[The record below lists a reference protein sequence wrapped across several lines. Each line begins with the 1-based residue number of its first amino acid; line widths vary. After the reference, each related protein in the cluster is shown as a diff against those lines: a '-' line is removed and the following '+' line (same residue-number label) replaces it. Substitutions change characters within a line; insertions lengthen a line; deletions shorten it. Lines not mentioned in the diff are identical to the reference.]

1 MKRLVMI
8 LAAGVVPVSVL
19 VPASSA
25 APAAPKTV
33 ATACAPVAVQA
44 PAGARVESVM
54 AVDRPGGTV
63 TFPSN
68 PPFPPTAPVEG
79 VPAYC
84 EITVTLTHG
93 SDHVKVTN
101 LLPKDG
107 WNQRFQAL
115 GGSAYAA
122 GDVIGDASVK
132 AVKAGYATATTDAG
146 VGPSPIDPAWALT
159 STGKIDQ
166 TLLKNFASRSPH
178 ELAVVGKAVTKAYYG
193 RAAGY
198 AYWNGCST
206 GGRQGYSEA
215 QRYPDD
221 FDGIVA
227 ASAAINWDR
236 WAPSAVWPAVVV
248 NQEKHAPTSCELE
261 AFNAEAV
268 KACDTKDGVRD
279 GVITEPSK
287 CDWAPE
293 SLIGKTVLCYGEQVT
308 ITASDARIVRR
319 IWEGPK
325 GLWYGLTRG
334 TPFGGLLPTDPT
346 HPAAPVGE
354 PFVVGSAWVKYF
366 LKQNPA
372 FDTKTVRYAD
382 FVKLF
387 LQSEVKYNDV
397 IGTDDPD
404 LSAYQKSGGK
414 LLAWHGLDDPLITA
428 QGSVDYRKRVE
439 RTVGGNIDSFYRLFL
454 APGAVHCGPGAGPA
468 PSDPLASLVTW
479 VERGKAPNT
488 LPAATGDGSTVRDL
502 CVYPKLPRYA
512 GHGDPKVAAG
522 YRCG

>member
-1 MKRLVMI
+1 MRRLVMI

-25 APAAPKTV
+25 APAAPT
-33 ATACAPVAVQA
+33 ATACTPVPVQA
-44 PAGARVESVM
+44 PAGARVESVV
-54 AVDRPGGTV
+54 AVARPGGTV

-68 PPFPPTAPVEG
+68 PPFPPTPPVDG

-84 EITVTLTHG
+84 EVTVTLTHG
-93 SDHVKVTN
+93 SDHVKVMT
-101 LLPKDG
+101 LLPEQG

-132 AVKAGYATATTDAG
+132 AVKAGYAAATTDAG

-159 STGKIDQ
+159 AQGKVDQ
-166 TLLKNFASRSPH
+166 TLLKNFAHRSPH

-193 RAAGY
+193 RAANY

-215 QRYPDD
+215 QRYPGD
-221 FDGIVA
+221 FDGILA

-261 AFNAEAV
+261 AFNAAAI

-279 GVITEPSK
+279 GVIAEPSN
-287 CDWAPE
+287 CTWAPE
-293 SLIGKTVLCYGEQVT
+293 SLIGQQVECYGEQVT
-308 ITASDARIVRR
+308 ITAADARIVRR

-334 TPFGGLLPTDPT
+334 TTFAGLLPTPPDQ
-346 HPAAPVGE
+346 PAAPLGA
-354 PFVVGSAWVKYF
+354 PFVVGDAWVKYF
-366 LKQNPA
+366 LKQNPG
-372 FDTKTVRYAD
+372 FDTKTVWYAD

-387 LQSEVKYNDV
+387 LQSELRYNAV

-414 LLAWHGLDDPLITA
+414 LLAWHGLDDQLITA

-439 RTVGGNIDSFYRLFL
+439 RTVGGNVDSFYRLFL

-468 PSDPLASLVTW
+468 PADPLASLVQW
-479 VERGKAPNT
+479 VEHGKAPNT
-488 LPAATGDGSTVRDL
+488 LPAATADGSTVRNL
-502 CVYPKLPRYA
+502 CAYPKLPRYA
-512 GHGDPKVAAG
+512 GGDPKVATS
-522 YRCG
+522 YRCA